1 VAGKSDTSATL
12 FAQKK
17 LLGKAHTSNLKID
30 GEEVIGS
37 NIQTST
43 SLIFGEP
50 IPDSPAQTLYLTQS
64 VAGTNPATGMPY
76 PATVEYIQFVL
87 TALTGTTYDANV
99 SGGGSGTDAAD
110 LTQTAGPHAY
120 KFVLPS
126 NYESLSDNPRAGNGI
141 FNNNKLVHESLGQ
154 LQLIPPFYSQTAPN
168 PYTVKIYK
176 DNGVGGIGDEIPL
189 LDNIDWTVDA
199 YNGIL
204 FLQDYSASKIPA
216 FVKAFAY
223 IGKMA
228 NEVISSGSAGGAGG
242 GDSAATYLLLSAT
255 GSLGSARVFTPGAG
269 IEIVDGGAGS
279 NYTVSIDDSIVA
291 TVSGTTFTGFT
302 KHNAGLS
309 GSLTKLTDGTS
320 YLVAGPNVTILSA
333 SNGAVTIS
341 ALAGDIT
348 SINAGTG
355 LSGGGAS
362 GDVTL
367 DVNDS
372 IVATISGSTF
382 KGSVKFNQG
391 LTGSLTQIADG
402 TSYLVAGSGINISS
416 ASNGAITIASTAIA
430 SPAGSA
436 LQVQFND
443 NGAFGADNGFT
454 YNNSNDSLFVSGAIF
469 INSALPAYGE
479 VFGVNQILT
488 SSSDLVRVGSYV
500 KQTLI
505 GPNQSIGGDSSFLY
519 GSIVET
525 YNKSKLASGY
535 GLAGSAI
542 YARHQS
548 TSSIDIV
555 WGQRSVST
563 ILKPSDGNTAG
574 TVNSMV
580 GLYADVGY
588 MAEANFSGS
597 ITDSYGFRYSNT
609 GINSAR
615 TIINSY
621 GVQIQN
627 VGASAGVT
635 NAIGIDVEQINTAS
649 GIKLGIRTQDPIV
662 IGASNISGN
671 EKLRVN
677 GTSHF
682 DGVSNFIEGL
692 SGSITRL
699 TNGNSYIVA
708 GTGVSVVSS
717 SSGQITISNSAVQ
730 TIEWSEKLA
739 GTVDGT
745 NTNFSLNY
753 TPTSSST
760 IMVFLNGILL
770 EQGVN
775 NDFTISGTTVTLTEA
790 PLPDSKIIAT
800 YSH

>member
-1 VAGKSDTSATL
+1 VAGKSDTSATS

-37 NIQTST
+37 NVQTST
-43 SLIFGEP
+43 SLIFGEK
-50 IPDSPAQTLYLTQS
+50 IPDSPSQTLYLTQS
-64 VAGTNPATGMPY
+64 VAGLDPATGAPY
-76 PATVEYIQFVL
+76 TATVEYIQFVL

-110 LTQTAGPHAY
+110 LTQSAGPHAY

-126 NYESLSDNPRAGNGI
+126 NYQSLTSNSRSGNGI

-154 LQLIPPFYSQTAPN
+154 LQLVPPFYSQTAPN
-168 PYTVKIYK
+168 PYIVKIYK
-176 DNGVGGIGDEIPL
+176 DNGAGAAGDEIPL
-189 LDNIDWTVDA
+189 LDNIDWNVDS

-204 FLQDYSASKIPA
+204 FLQDYVASKIPA
-216 FVKAFAY
+216 FARAFAY

-228 NEVISSGSAGGAGG
+228 NEVISSGSTGGSAS
-242 GDSAATYLLLSAT
+242 GDSNATYLLLSST
-255 GSLGSARVFTPGAG
+255 GSLGSARVFTPGTG
-269 IEIVDGGAGS
+269 IKIVDGGSGN
-279 NYTVSIDDSIVA
+279 NYTTSIDDSIVA
-291 TVSGTTFTGFT
+291 TVSGSTFSGIT

-320 YLVAGPNVTILSA
+320 YLIAGN
-333 SNGAVTIS
+333 NIS
-341 ALAGDIT
+341 
-348 SINAGTG
+348 
-355 LSGGGAS
+355 
-362 GDVTL
+362 
-367 DVNDS
+367 
-372 IVATISGSTF
+372 
-382 KGSVKFNQG
+382 
-391 LTGSLTQIADG
+391 
-402 TSYLVAGSGINISS
+402 ISS
-416 ASNGAITIASTAIA
+416 ASNGAITITSTAIS
-430 SPAGSA
+430 SPSGVSS
-436 LQVQFND
+436 QVQFND
-443 NGAFGADNGFT
+443 NGSLGSDSGFT
-454 YNNSNDSLFVSGAIF
+454 YDKNDKSLFVSGAILV
-469 INSALPAYGE
+469 NSTSPTYGE
-479 VFGVNQILT
+479 IFNINQILT
-488 SSSDLVRVGSYV
+488 SSADLVRVGSYI
-500 KQTLI
+500 KQTLT
-505 GPNQSIGGDSSFLY
+505 GSFHLAGGDQSFLY
-519 GSIVET
+519 GLVVET
-525 YNKSKLASGY
+525 YNKSKLFSGY
-535 GLAGSAI
+535 GIVGSAV
-542 YARHQS
+542 YAQHQS
-548 TSSIDIV
+548 TSSIDTV
-555 WGQRSVST
+555 WGQRSIAKT
-563 ILKPSDGNTAG
+563 LKPNNGNIAG
-574 TVNSMV
+574 AVSSLV
-580 GLYADVGY
+580 GSYSEVGY
-588 MAEANFSGS
+588 VGEVNFSGS
-597 ITDSYGFRYSNT
+597 IIDSYGFKYSND

-615 TIINSY
+615 TVLNSY
-621 GVQIQN
+621 GIQLQN
-627 VGASAGVT
+627 IGATFGVT
-635 NAIGIDVEQINTAS
+635 NAIGIDIEQINTAS
-649 GIKLGIRTQDPIV
+649 GTKLGIRTQDPIV
-662 IGASNISGN
+662 IGTTNVNGT

-745 NTNFSLNY
+745 NTNFALNY

-800 YSH
+800 YSR